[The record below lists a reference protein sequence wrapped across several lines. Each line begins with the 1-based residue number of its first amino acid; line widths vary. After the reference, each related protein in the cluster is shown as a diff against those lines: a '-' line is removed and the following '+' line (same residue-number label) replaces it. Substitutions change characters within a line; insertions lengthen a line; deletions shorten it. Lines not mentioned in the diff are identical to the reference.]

1 MKGSILRLYLTYFI
15 VMVNI
20 MFTGMAFAQGEYFAA
35 GVCGFLTY
43 LTFRIAKKT
52 RKLLN
57 I

>member
-20 MFTGMAFAQGEYFAA
+20 MFTGMAFAQKEYFAA

-43 LTFRIAKKT
+43 LTFKIAKKT
-52 RKLLN
+52 RKLIN